1 MKKLFLIAAMAVS
14 ALSASAI
21 DGYKASKVTDNM
33 YISLQGGVYEPLM
46 GQDIL
51 GDARPVVRLSV
62 NKYFNTVMG
71 VSLYGQAFIN
81 NNNNRNS
88 FTTTNFGPG
97 NKTVVDF
104 FEGGANALFNLSNLF
119 CGYNGQPR
127 FFEVV
132 AEAGLGAGKICGVGS
147 EQSTYSTTNFA
158 LNFNFNL
165 NNKWQINLRPAVE
178 FQHYDAN
185 YVNAPFND
193 NFYYLNGKQ
202 ALATLTAGVSY
213 NLGDV
218 FTAIVPRDQAEID
231 GLNAKINGLRGE
243 LDGKN
248 AALKAA
254 QAEIDALKNRL
265 KTAAAQPAPVVEA
278 KDNSILQPSVIYRVG
293 KSVID
298 PAQMAQVEMVA
309 KYMKNHPDAKILV
322 EGYAS
327 PEGDAAKNQALSE
340 ARANAVKT
348 ALVNKYKIA
357 ADRIT
362 AKGCGVT
369 DKLFD
374 EYDFNR
380 VAIFKDTTK

>member
-71 VSLYGQAFIN
+71 VSLYGEAFIN

-97 NKTVVDF
+97 QKTVVDF
-104 FEGGANALFNLSNLF
+104 THFGANALVNLSNLF
-119 CGYNGQPR
+119 CGYKGQPR

-132 AEAGLGAGKICGVGS
+132 AEAGIGAAKIFGTGDEKCNF
-147 EQSTYSTTNFA
+147 STTNFA
-158 LNFNFNL
+158 LDFNFNL

-178 FQHYDAN
+178 FQHDYAT
-185 YVNAPFND
+185 YND
-193 NFYYLNGKQ
+193 HFYYLNGQQ

-254 QAEIDALKNRL
+254 QAEIDALKNKL

>member
-46 GQDIL
+46 GQDII

-71 VSLYGQAFIN
+71 VSLYGEAFIN

-88 FTTTNFGPG
+88 LTTTNFGPG
-97 NKTVVDF
+97 QKTVVDF
-104 FEGGANALFNLSNLF
+104 THFGANALVNLSNLF
-119 CGYNGQPR
+119 CGYKGQPR
-127 FFEVV
+127 LFEVV
-132 AEAGLGAGKICGVGS
+132 AEAGVGAGIGFGVDNAN
-147 EQSTYSTTNFA
+147 YSTTNFA
-158 LNFNFNL
+158 LDFNFNL
-165 NNKWQINLRPAVE
+165 NEKWQINLRPAVE
-178 FQHYDAN
+178 FQHN
-185 YVNAPFND
+185 YGTYNNH
-193 NFYYLNGKQ
+193 FYYLNGQQ

-213 NLGDV
+213 NLGGT
-218 FTAIVPRDQAEID
+218 FTGIVARDQAEID

-254 QAEIDALKNRL
+254 QNQINDLKAKLAAEMNK
-265 KTAAAQPAPVVEA
+265 PVVEA

-298 PAQMAQVEMVA
+298 PSQYAQIEMVA

-327 PEGDAAKNQALSE
+327 PEGKPEVNQKLSV
-340 ARANAVKT
+340 ARAEAVKT

-357 ADRIT
+357 ADRIST
-362 AKGCGVT
+362 KGCGVT
-369 DKLFD
+369 DQLFD

>member
-46 GQDIL
+46 GQDII

-71 VSLYGQAFIN
+71 VSLYGEAFIN

-88 FTTTNFGPG
+88 LTTTNFGPG
-97 NKTVVDF
+97 QKTVVDF
-104 FEGGANALFNLSNLF
+104 THFGANALVNLSNLF
-119 CGYNGQPR
+119 CGYKGQPR
-127 FFEVV
+127 LFEVV
-132 AEAGLGAGKICGVGS
+132 AEAGVGAGIGFGVDNAN
-147 EQSTYSTTNFA
+147 YSTTNFA
-158 LNFNFNL
+158 LDFNFNL
-165 NNKWQINLRPAVE
+165 NEKWQINLRPAVE
-178 FQHYDAN
+178 FQHN
-185 YVNAPFND
+185 YGTYNNH
-193 NFYYLNGKQ
+193 FYYLNGQQ

-213 NLGDV
+213 NLGGT
-218 FTAIVPRDQAEID
+218 FTGIVARDQAEID

-254 QAEIDALKNRL
+254 QNQINDLKNKL

-298 PAQMAQVEMVA
+298 PSQYAQIEMVA

-327 PEGDAAKNQALSE
+327 PEGKPEVNQKLSV
-340 ARANAVKT
+340 ARAEAVKT
-348 ALVNKYKIA
+348 ALVNKYKIE
-357 ADRIT
+357 ADRIST
-362 AKGCGVT
+362 KGCGVT

>member
-46 GQDIL
+46 GQDIIS
-51 GDARPVVRLSV
+51 DARPVVRLSV

-71 VSLYGQAFIN
+71 VSLYGEAFIN

-88 FTTTNFGPG
+88 LTTTNFGPG
-97 NKTVVDF
+97 QKTVVDF
-104 FEGGANALFNLSNLF
+104 THFGANALVNLSNLF
-119 CGYNGQPR
+119 CGYKGQPR
-127 FFEVV
+127 LFEVV
-132 AEAGLGAGKICGVGS
+132 AEAGVGAGIGFGVDNAN
-147 EQSTYSTTNFA
+147 YSTTNFA
-158 LNFNFNL
+158 LDFNFNL
-165 NNKWQINLRPAVE
+165 NEKWQINLRPAVE
-178 FQHYDAN
+178 FQHN
-185 YVNAPFND
+185 YGTYNNH
-193 NFYYLNGKQ
+193 FYYLNGQQ

-213 NLGDV
+213 NLGGT
-218 FTAIVPRDQAEID
+218 FTGIVARDQAEID

-254 QAEIDALKNRL
+254 QNQINDLKNKL

-298 PAQMAQVEMVA
+298 PSQYAQIEMVA

-327 PEGDAAKNQALSE
+327 PEGKPEVNQKLSV
-340 ARANAVKT
+340 ARAEAVKT

-357 ADRIT
+357 ADRIST
-362 AKGCGVT
+362 KGCGVT
-369 DKLFD
+369 DQLFD

>member
-46 GQDIL
+46 GQDII

-71 VSLYGQAFIN
+71 VSLYGEAFIN

-88 FTTTNFGPG
+88 FTTTNLGPG

-104 FEGGANALFNLSNLF
+104 THFGANALVNLSNLF
-119 CGYNGQPR
+119 CGYKGQPR

-132 AEAGLGAGKICGVGS
+132 AEAGIGAGHEFGV
-147 EQSTYSTTNFA
+147 EKENYSTTNFA
-158 LNFNFNL
+158 LDFNFNL
-165 NNKWQINLRPAVE
+165 NNKLQINLRPAVE
-178 FQHYDAN
+178 FQHN
-185 YVNAPFND
+185 YTTYND
-193 NFYYLNGKQ
+193 HFYYLNGQQ

-213 NLGDV
+213 NLGGT
-218 FTAIVPRDQAEID
+218 FTGIVARDQAEID

-254 QAEIDALKNRL
+254 QVQINELKNKL

-298 PAQMAQVEMVA
+298 PSQYAQIEMVA

-327 PEGDAAKNQALSE
+327 PEGKPEVNQKLSV
-340 ARANAVKT
+340 ARAEAVKT
-348 ALVNKYKIA
+348 ALVNKYKIE
-357 ADRIT
+357 ADRIST
-362 AKGCGVT
+362 KGCGVT
-369 DKLFD
+369 DQLFD

>member
-46 GQDIL
+46 GQDII

-71 VSLYGQAFIN
+71 VSLYGEAFIN

-88 FTTTNFGPG
+88 FTTTNLGPG

-104 FEGGANALFNLSNLF
+104 THFGANALVNLSNLF
-119 CGYNGQPR
+119 CGYKGQPR

-132 AEAGLGAGKICGVGS
+132 AEAGIGAGHEFGV
-147 EQSTYSTTNFA
+147 EKENYSTTNFA
-158 LNFNFNL
+158 LDFNFNL
-165 NNKWQINLRPAVE
+165 NNKLQINLRPAVE
-178 FQHYDAN
+178 FQHN
-185 YVNAPFND
+185 YTTYND
-193 NFYYLNGKQ
+193 HFYYLNGQQ

-213 NLGDV
+213 NLGGT
-218 FTAIVPRDQAEID
+218 FTGIVARDQAEID

-248 AALKAA
+248 AALKAT
-254 QAEIDALKNRL
+254 QAEINALKNKL

-298 PAQMAQVEMVA
+298 PSQYAQIEMVA

-327 PEGDAAKNQALSE
+327 PEGKPEVNQKLSV
-340 ARANAVKT
+340 ARAEAVKT
-348 ALVNKYKIA
+348 ALVNKYKIE
-357 ADRIT
+357 ADRIST
-362 AKGCGVT
+362 KGCGVT
-369 DKLFD
+369 DQLFD

>member
-71 VSLYGQAFIN
+71 VSLYGEAFIN

-104 FEGGANALFNLSNLF
+104 THFGANALVNLSNLF
-119 CGYNGQPR
+119 CGYKGQPR

-132 AEAGLGAGKICGVGS
+132 AEAGIGAGHEFGV
-147 EQSTYSTTNFA
+147 EKENYSTTNFA
-158 LNFNFNL
+158 LDFNFNL

-178 FQHYDAN
+178 FQHN
-185 YVNAPFND
+185 YTTYND
-193 NFYYLNGKQ
+193 HFYYLNGQQ

-254 QAEIDALKNRL
+254 QAEIDALKNKL

>member
-46 GQDIL
+46 GQDIIS
-51 GDARPVVRLSV
+51 DARPVVRLSV

-71 VSLYGQAFIN
+71 VSLYGEAFIN

-88 FTTTNFGPG
+88 LTTTNPGPG

-104 FEGGANALFNLSNLF
+104 THFGANALVNLSNLF
-119 CGYNGQPR
+119 CGYKGQPR

-132 AEAGLGAGKICGVGS
+132 AEAGIGAGHEFGV
-147 EQSTYSTTNFA
+147 EKENYSTTNFA
-158 LNFNFNL
+158 LDFNFNL
-165 NNKWQINLRPAVE
+165 NNKLQINLRPAVE
-178 FQHYDAN
+178 FQHN
-185 YVNAPFND
+185 YTTYND
-193 NFYYLNGKQ
+193 HFYYLNGQQ

-213 NLGDV
+213 NLGGT
-218 FTAIVPRDQAEID
+218 FTGIVARDQAEID

-254 QAEIDALKNRL
+254 QVQINELKNKL

-298 PAQMAQVEMVA
+298 PSQYAQIEMVA

-327 PEGDAAKNQALSE
+327 PEGKPEVNQKLSV
-340 ARANAVKT
+340 ARAEAVKT

-357 ADRIT
+357 ADRIST
-362 AKGCGVT
+362 KGCGVT
-369 DKLFD
+369 DQLFD

>member
-46 GQDIL
+46 GQDII

-71 VSLYGQAFIN
+71 VSLYGEAFIN

-88 FTTTNFGPG
+88 FTTTNLGPG

-104 FEGGANALFNLSNLF
+104 THFGANALVNLSNLF
-119 CGYNGQPR
+119 CGYKGQPR

-132 AEAGLGAGKICGVGS
+132 AEAGIGAGHEFGV
-147 EQSTYSTTNFA
+147 EKENYSTTNFA
-158 LNFNFNL
+158 LDFNFNL
-165 NNKWQINLRPAVE
+165 NNKLQINLRPAVE
-178 FQHYDAN
+178 FQHN
-185 YVNAPFND
+185 YTTYND
-193 NFYYLNGKQ
+193 HFYYLNGQQ

-213 NLGDV
+213 NLGGT
-218 FTAIVPRDQAEID
+218 FTGIVARDQAEID

-254 QAEIDALKNRL
+254 QVQINELKNKL

-298 PAQMAQVEMVA
+298 PSQYAQIEMVA

-327 PEGDAAKNQALSE
+327 PEGKPEVNQKLSV
-340 ARANAVKT
+340 ARAEAVKT

-357 ADRIT
+357 ADRIST
-362 AKGCGVT
+362 KGCGVT
-369 DKLFD
+369 DQLFD

>member
-46 GQDIL
+46 GQDIIS
-51 GDARPVVRLSV
+51 DARPVVRLSV

-71 VSLYGQAFIN
+71 VSLYGEAFIN

-88 FTTTNFGPG
+88 LTTTNVGPG
-97 NKTVVDF
+97 QKTVVDF
-104 FEGGANALFNLSNLF
+104 THFGANALVNLSNLF
-119 CGYNGQPR
+119 CGYKGQPR
-127 FFEVV
+127 LFEVV
-132 AEAGLGAGKICGVGS
+132 AEAGVGAGIGFGVDNAN
-147 EQSTYSTTNFA
+147 YSTTNFA
-158 LNFNFNL
+158 LDFNFNL
-165 NNKWQINLRPAVE
+165 NEKWQINLRPAVE
-178 FQHYDAN
+178 FQHN
-185 YVNAPFND
+185 YGTYNNH
-193 NFYYLNGKQ
+193 FYYLNGQQ

-213 NLGDV
+213 NLGGT
-218 FTAIVPRDQAEID
+218 FTGIVARDQAEID

-254 QAEIDALKNRL
+254 QNQINDLKAKLAAEMNK
-265 KTAAAQPAPVVEA
+265 PVVEV

-298 PAQMAQVEMVA
+298 PSQYAQIEMVA

-327 PEGDAAKNQALSE
+327 PEGKPEVNLKLSV
-340 ARANAVKT
+340 ARAEAVKT
-348 ALVNKYKIA
+348 ALVNKYKIE
-357 ADRIT
+357 ADRIST
-362 AKGCGVT
+362 KGCGVT
-369 DKLFD
+369 DQLFD

>member
-1 MKKLFLIAAMAVS
+1 MKKLFLIAAMAVF
-14 ALSASAI
+14 ALNASAI
-21 DGYKASKVTDNM
+21 DGFKASKVTDNM
-33 YISLQGGVYEPLM
+33 YVSLQGGVYEPLM

-62 NKYFNTVMG
+62 SKYFNTVVG

-81 NNNNRNS
+81 NNNGNWDSN
-88 FTTTNFGPG
+88 TTTVAGG
-97 NKTVVDF
+97 SGMKTVVDF

-119 CGYNGQPR
+119 CGYAGQPR

-132 AEAGLGAGKICGVGS
+132 AEAGLGAGKVCGEVKKVN
-147 EQSTYSTTNFA
+147 YSTTNFA
-158 LNFNFNL
+158 LNFNFNI
-165 NNKWQINLRPAVE
+165 NNKWQVNLRPAVE
-178 FQHYDAN
+178 FQHDYAEYN
-185 YVNAPFND
+185 N

-213 NLGDV
+213 CLGDV
-218 FTAIVPRDQAEID
+218 FTEIVPRDQAEID
-231 GLNAKINGLRGE
+231 ALNAKINGLRGE

-248 AALKAA
+248 AAIKGL
-254 QAEIDALKNRL
+254 QDQINDLKNKL
-265 KTAAAQPAPVVEA
+265 ANQKPAPVVEA

-309 KYMKNHPDAKILV
+309 KYMKNHPEAQILV

-327 PEGDAAKNQALSE
+327 PEGNADLNQKLSD
-340 ARANAVKT
+340 ARAEAVKT

-357 ADRIT
+357 ADRIST
-362 AKGCGVT
+362 KGCGVT

-380 VAIFKDTTK
+380 VAIFKDTTKK

>member
-46 GQDIL
+46 GQDIIS
-51 GDARPVVRLSV
+51 DARPVVRLSV

-71 VSLYGQAFIN
+71 VSLYGEAFIN

-88 FTTTNFGPG
+88 LTTTNPGPG

-104 FEGGANALFNLSNLF
+104 THFGANALVNLSNLF
-119 CGYNGQPR
+119 CGYKGQPR

-132 AEAGLGAGKICGVGS
+132 AEAGIGAGHEFGV
-147 EQSTYSTTNFA
+147 EKENYSTTNFA
-158 LNFNFNL
+158 LDFNFNL
-165 NNKWQINLRPAVE
+165 NNKLQINLRPAVE
-178 FQHYDAN
+178 FQHN
-185 YVNAPFND
+185 YTTYND
-193 NFYYLNGKQ
+193 HFYYLNGQQ

-213 NLGDV
+213 NLGGT
-218 FTAIVPRDQAEID
+218 FTGIVARDQAEID

-254 QAEIDALKNRL
+254 QVQINELKNKL

-298 PAQMAQVEMVA
+298 PSQYAQIEMVA

-327 PEGDAAKNQALSE
+327 PEGKPEVNQKLSV
-340 ARANAVKT
+340 ARAEAVKT
-348 ALVNKYKIA
+348 ALVNKYKIE
-357 ADRIT
+357 ADRIST
-362 AKGCGVT
+362 KGCGVT
-369 DKLFD
+369 DQLFD

>member
-33 YISLQGGVYEPLM
+33 YVSLQGGVYEPLM

-71 VSLYGQAFIN
+71 VSLYGEAFIN
-81 NNNNRNS
+81 NNNNRDS
-88 FTTTNFGPG
+88 WTTTNYGPG
-97 NKTVVDF
+97 QKTVVDF
-104 FEGGANALFNLSNLF
+104 THFGANALVNLSNLF
-119 CGYNGQPR
+119 CGYNGAPR

-132 AEAGLGAGKICGVGS
+132 AEAGIGAGHLFGV
-147 EQSTYSTTNFA
+147 EKANFSTTNFA
-158 LNFNFNL
+158 LDFNFNL
-165 NNKWQINLRPAVE
+165 NDKWQINVRPAVE
-178 FQHYDAN
+178 FQHDYAN
-185 YVNAPFND
+185 YND
-193 NFYYLNGKQ
+193 HFYYLNGKQ
-202 ALATLTAGVSY
+202 ALATLTAGVAY
-213 NLGDV
+213 NLGGV

-254 QAEIDALKNRL
+254 QDEINNLKAKLAAEANK
-265 KTAAAQPAPVVEA
+265 PAPVVEA
-278 KDNSILQPSVIYRVG
+278 KDNSILQPSVIFRQG

-298 PAQMAQVEMVA
+298 PAQYAQVEMVA

-327 PEGDAAKNQALSE
+327 PEGAADLNQKLSE

-357 ADRIT
+357 ADRIST
-362 AKGCGVT
+362 KGCGIT

-380 VAIFKDTTK
+380 VSIFKDTTK

>member
-33 YISLQGGVYEPLM
+33 YVSLQGGVYEPLM

-71 VSLYGQAFIN
+71 VSLYGEAFIN
-81 NNNNRNS
+81 NNNNRDS
-88 FTTTNFGPG
+88 WTTTNYGPG
-97 NKTVVDF
+97 QKTVVDF
-104 FEGGANALFNLSNLF
+104 THFGANALANLSNLF
-119 CGYNGQPR
+119 CGYNGAPR

-132 AEAGLGAGKICGVGS
+132 AEAGIGAGHLFGV
-147 EQSTYSTTNFA
+147 EKANFSTTNFA

-165 NNKWQINLRPAVE
+165 NDKWQINVRPAVE
-178 FQHYDAN
+178 FQHDYAN
-185 YVNAPFND
+185 YND
-193 NFYYLNGKQ
+193 HFYYLNGKQ
-202 ALATLTAGVSY
+202 ALATLTAGVAY
-213 NLGDV
+213 NLGGV

-254 QAEIDALKNRL
+254 QDEINNLKAKLAAEANK
-265 KTAAAQPAPVVEA
+265 PAPVVEA
-278 KDNSILQPSVIYRVG
+278 KDNSILQPSVIFRQG

-298 PAQMAQVEMVA
+298 PAQYAQVEMVA

-327 PEGDAAKNQALSE
+327 PEGAADLNQKLSE

-357 ADRIT
+357 ADRIST
-362 AKGCGVT
+362 KGCGIT

-380 VAIFKDTTK
+380 VSIFKDTTK

>member
-21 DGYKASKVTDNM
+21 EGYKASNVTDNM

-51 GDARPVVRLSV
+51 GDARPVIRLSV

-71 VSLYGQAFIN
+71 VSVYGEAFIN

-88 FTTTNFGPG
+88 LTTTNYGPG
-97 NKTVVDF
+97 QKTVVDF
-104 FEGGANALFNLSNLF
+104 AHFGANALVNLSNLF

-132 AEAGLGAGKICGVGS
+132 AEAGLGAGHMYGVKKAN
-147 EQSTYSTTNFA
+147 YSTTDFA

-165 NNKWQINLRPAVE
+165 NNKWQINVRPAVE
-178 FQHYDAN
+178 FQHDYATYN
-185 YVNAPFND
+185 N
-193 NFYYLNGKQ
+193 NFYYLNSKQ

-254 QAEIDALKNRL
+254 QDQINDLKAKLAAEMNK
-265 KTAAAQPAPVVEA
+265 PAPVVEA
-278 KDNSILQPSVIYRVG
+278 KDNSILQPSVIFRQG

-298 PAQMAQVEMVA
+298 PAQFAQVEMVA

-327 PEGDAAKNQALSE
+327 PEGKADLNQKLSE
-340 ARANAVKT
+340 ARAEAVKT
-348 ALVNKYKIA
+348 ALVKKYKIA
-357 ADRIT
+357 ADRIST
-362 AKGCGVT
+362 KGCGIT

-380 VAIFKDTTK
+380 VSIFKDTTK